1 VKIPLK
7 LRLRIAS
14 RGVFWVLKSPL
25 YLLLSITVASIT
37 LGIILWSLNLDLLR
51 YILFEAPL
59 GLFDKF
65 DFVIEIYG
73 GIATNYEN
81 FQSFIMVI
89 FSVLFG
95 INMAVLVYVVRAGQ
109 RDAVKSKSS
118 VGGLTAAIIGGG
130 CIACGTSIITPIV
143 ASFGATATVGL
154 NNAIGT
160 FVNIIGVAFISYSL
174 IGLGQRAATLSKS

>member
-1 VKIPLK
+1 MKIPLK
-7 LRLRIAS
+7 LRLRVAMK
-14 RGVFWVLKSPL
+14 GLFVVLKQPV
-25 YLLLSITVASIT
+25 YLIIAAAITSFT
-37 LGIILWSLNLDLLR
+37 LGIVLWSLNLDLLR

-73 GIATNYEN
+73 GILTNYGS
-81 FQSFIMVI
+81 FQAMIMVL

-95 INMAVLVYVVRAGQ
+95 INAAMLLFVVKSGH
-109 RDAVKSKSS
+109 RDAVRSKSS
-118 VGGLTAAIIGGG
+118 VGGLFAAIIGGG

-160 FVNIIGVAFISYSL
+160 VVNLIGILLICYSL
-174 IGLGQRAATLSKS
+174 VGLGQRAATLKSS